1 MALPDT
7 IYIGIGAVLGASI
20 SIFGVWLNN
29 RSSIKQLL
37 GINGVRNQ
45 WGPNQWGQ
53 TRLKIDF
60 IVLFV

>member
-37 GINGVRNQ
+37 GINGVRIN
-45 WGPNQWGQ
+45 GESMG
-53 TRLKIDF
+53 
-60 IVLFV
+60 